1 MFAMNK
7 LRFEQNK
14 KLGSKL
20 AVGDS
25 AVCTSSLE
33 GAFATQTGQVDVED
47 ANLLVQIGAA
57 GMNMSNGDQYK
68 YQVIESNGEEILNK
82 PVERAVR
89 ATKLRFENDAWTLVK
104 SDV

>member
-1 MFAMNK
+1 MFAINK

-33 GAFATQTGQVDVED
+33 GAFATQTGKVDVED
-47 ANLLVQIGAA
+47 ANLLVQVGAA
-57 GMNMSNGDQYK
+57 GLNASNNAQ
-68 YQVIESNGEEILNK
+68 
-82 PVERAVR
+82 
-89 ATKLRFENDAWTLVK
+89 
-104 SDV
+104 